1 MDLPVIVLGMG
12 GVGRSLLSQI
22 LEKRAFHKREY
33 DLSLQILCLC
43 DSRSSMAD
51 GRVLGDEQI
60 HQALKLKE
68 EGSSLATH
76 PLGVVAEDLKD
87 PVGEMVKQGTI
98 VVDCT
103 ASSAIIPLLL
113 SAVDRGCKIVL
124 ANKKPLT
131 AEQEVYD
138 HLVRTTL
145 PAPSPIHGV
154 RNLTV
159 SRWEATVGSGLPIIA
174 TLNRLV
180 CSGDEIHHIAGN
192 FSSTVGFITTG
203 LQKGRPFSQM
213 VGEAHSSG
221 YTEPDPREDLAG
233 LDMARKA
240 LILARGLGWKME
252 LSEIDLV
259 GLYPSSFASLP
270 LKSFLQR
277 LPELD
282 HDFEE
287 QIQEAAAQDKVLR
300 YFANIEKGGIR
311 VGLAAVHIDT
321 PLGRLEGTD
330 NIIEISSRWYPT
342 TPLVIQGRGAGVH
355 ATAAGVLSDI
365 VELAFTG

>member
-12 GVGRSLLSQI
+12 GVGRSLLHQI
-22 LEKRAFHKREY
+22 LEKRAFHKQEY
-33 DLSLQILCLC
+33 DLNLRIVCLC
-43 DSRSSMAD
+43 DSRSSVAD
-51 GRVLGDEQI
+51 GRALRDKQI
-60 HQALKLKE
+60 HEALKLKE
-68 EGSSLATH
+68 EGASLDAH

-87 PVGEMVKQGTI
+87 PVGELVKKGTI

-131 AEQEVYD
+131 AEQEVYE
-138 HLVRTTL
+138 HLVGTTFR
-145 PAPSPIHGV
+145 APSPIHGV
-154 RNLTV
+154 RNLSV
-159 SRWEATVGSGLPIIA
+159 SRWEATVGSGLPIVA

-180 CSGDEIHHIAGN
+180 CSGDEIHRMAGN
-192 FSSTVGFITTG
+192 FSSTVGFIMTG
-203 LQKGRPFSQM
+203 LQKGRPFSQI
-213 VGEAHSSG
+213 VREAHSSG

-252 LSEIDLV
+252 LSEVDLV
-259 GLYPSSFASLP
+259 GLYPSSFDSLSP
-270 LKSFLQR
+270 ESFLQK

-300 YFANIEKGGIR
+300 YFANIDKEGIR
-311 VGLAAVHIDT
+311 VGLAAVQIDT

-330 NIIEISSRWYPT
+330 NLIEISSRWYPT

-365 VELAFTG
+365 VELAFTK